1 MDGSETL
8 LSKQLGAVSEAAS
21 AAAAAGMSA
30 AAEAAKA
37 AKAAQ
42 LQLTASER
50 QHSAQKMPQRRS
62 SALRGAA
69 PGRQCWM
76 AARRCGVLCCAQC
89 SWRWVLWSSRRK
101 FDELTADTSQGAL
114 RSLAAAHPE
123 AVCLNAEMEWYG
135 SRAERV
141 YLACGKQVRTAE
153 AAGKSPQARYLE
165 RTVGSLLVGID
176 SHIYVARSYAKW

>member
-42 LQLTASER
+42 FAADGVRAAT
-50 QHSAQKMPQRRS
+50 QRAEDAAK
-62 SALRGAA
+62 ALLRPARGRTWKAVLDGGA
-69 PGRQCWM
+69 PLWC
-76 AARRCGVLCCAQC
+76 AVLCTVFLAV
-89 SWRWVLWSSRRK
+89 VLWSARRK

-141 YLACGKQVRTAE
+141 YLACGKQGEDCGSCRQ
-153 AAGKSPQARYLE
+153 KPS
-165 RTVGSLLVGID
+165 GSLIL
-176 SHIYVARSYAKW
+176 SAR